1 MKTNG
6 RVCIFLSSVQ
16 HSGSALALLAAVLS
30 VLVGLGCGGGSSSSS
45 STVPPSVVQDVATMI
60 SGQAV
65 TNLAEGTGA
74 EIVRHPGHLKGH
86 VEPMEVSCNQNSC
99 VFSQQYNTTDACQ
112 YGGSTGFAGD
122 VNGTVSSSG
131 TGSIQFQVDETF
143 TNCVPASGY
152 TVNGAPEVTIG
163 GTFTFNNGAVSF
175 PLQIL
180 AGGAVTINGNTCNIN
195 LTTLA
200 ESNGSSTT
208 TGTLCGQS
216 VNLSV
221 E

>member
-1 MKTNG
+1 MKSNG
-6 RVCIFLSSVQ
+6 IVCISLSSNP
-16 HSGSALALLAAVLS
+16 HTTSALTLLAAVLS
-30 VLVGLGCGGGSSSSS
+30 VIVGVGCGGGSGSSS
-45 STVPPSVVQDVATMI
+45 STVPASVVQDVATMI
-60 SGQAV
+60 SEKAV

-74 EIVRHPGHLKGH
+74 QIVRHPGHLKGRA
-86 VEPMEVSCNQNSC
+86 EPQEVSCNQNSC
-99 VFSQQYNTTDACQ
+99 VVSQQYNITDACQ
-112 YGGSTGFAGD
+112 YGGTAGLVGD
-122 VNGTVSSSG
+122 VNGSINSSG
-131 TGSIQFQVDETF
+131 TGSFQFQVDETF
-143 TNCVPASGY
+143 ANCVPVSGY

-163 GTFTFNNGAVSF
+163 GTFTFNNGSLSF

-200 ESNGSSTT
+200 ESTGSSTT

-216 VNLSV
+216 VNVSV